1 MRNVLKSRFAGLAS
15 TLRTRTPLQV
25 EILALR
31 HQLVVLQP
39 TNQKRLR
46 LRTSDRFLWIVL
58 SRFWPQ
64 WRECLMFV
72 KPLEIRQPQEFAIW
86 KITPGASPSTGRL
99 PAFSQCRRISHHFW
113 WFARSEPDP
122 NGQGPPDEFF
132 GRHTRL
138 AAGGLLGAGIYW
150 SARGV

>member
-64 WRECLMFV
+64 WRECLMLV
-72 KPLEIRQPQEFAIW
+72 KPDTVIA
-86 KITPGASPSTGRL
+86 
-99 PAFSQCRRISHHFW
+99 
-113 WFARSEPDP
+113 
-122 NGQGPPDEFF
+122 
-132 GRHTRL
+132 
-138 AAGGLLGAGIYW
+138 
-150 SARGV
+150 

>member
-31 HQLVVLQP
+31 HQLDVLQP

-72 KPLEIRQPQEFAIW
+72 KPLEIRQPQEFAI
-86 KITPGASPSTGRL
+86 
-99 PAFSQCRRISHHFW
+99 
-113 WFARSEPDP
+113 
-122 NGQGPPDEFF
+122 
-132 GRHTRL
+132 
-138 AAGGLLGAGIYW
+138 
-150 SARGV
+150 